1 MPRVYRPTTYISRK
15 LRQGGWLG
23 LEVDTDQQTISCPV
37 GNVLSKNDGKY
48 TLTFQSF
55 NGLRRQYNEAR
66 KNYQSIT
73 FPVSFKINDYIYF
86 RGGTGNYLLSNEKI
100 FKKIVNPKS
109 KKVESIELADDE
121 TKEIRYDSS
130 AYKLTIPASIFR
142 SAMSAAEAVRLKT
155 SSYSGSVENYL
166 SNKEASNFTNE
177 SRTETTAFNRGEIK
191 FSIDRLNLPT
201 KRKQR
206 DLLKYLDPN
215 DISSIESLADKMLRF
230 EVFSEDFMRKIND
243 YFIKERLQDI
253 IQTGREIL
261 ELGTTDLSTVKA
273 QKVIEK
279 VGYKYTGKGS
289 LEALWQEYFRKYL
302 LLLIFSYKKIFP
314 KIELNDIEGDKKY
327 PDFVGINHY
336 NGLDIIEIKTHLA
349 TLLFWDKSHKNF
361 YFSAEVSKAITQTK
375 NYMDS
380 IIRERFKNTS
390 DKTRITQSTEEEN
403 LYHPRAI
410 IIISSFDKLSTYKEE
425 PEKLR
430 RDFTKLRNGLN
441 DIEILTFDEILD
453 IADEYIKNISQE
465 EVLG

>member
-1 MPRVYRPTTYISRK
+1 M
-15 LRQGGWLG
+15 
-23 LEVDTDQQTISCPV
+23 VD
-37 GNVLSKNDGKY
+37 DG
-48 TLTFQSF
+48 
-55 NGLRRQYNEAR
+55 
-66 KNYQSIT
+66 
-73 FPVSFKINDYIYF
+73 
-86 RGGTGNYLLSNEKI
+86 
-100 FKKIVNPKS
+100 
-109 KKVESIELADDE
+109 
-121 TKEIRYDSS
+121 TKEILYDSS

-142 SAMSAAEAVRLKT
+142 SAMSAAKAVRLKT

-177 SRTETTAFNRGEIK
+177 PRTETTSFNRGEIK

-261 ELGTTDLSTVKA
+261 ELGITDLSTTKA

-314 KIELNDIEGDKKY
+314 KIKLNDIEGDKKY

-380 IIRERFKNTS
+380 VIRERFKNTS

-410 IIISSFDKLSTYKEE
+410 IIISSFDKLSTFKEE

-465 EVLG
+465 DPGI